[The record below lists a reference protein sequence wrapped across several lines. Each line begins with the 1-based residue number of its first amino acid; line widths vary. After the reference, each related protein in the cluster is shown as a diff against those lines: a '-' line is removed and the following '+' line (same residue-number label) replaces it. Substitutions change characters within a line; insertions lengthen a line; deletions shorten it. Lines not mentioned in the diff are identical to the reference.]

1 MIFFLQTSAWGQN
14 ETSVTKTDETPMI
27 VETSTAGEK
36 DERSTD
42 AEPPVLRTTD
52 DRETE
57 PATEVQVK
65 LFC

>member
-1 MIFFLQTSAWGQN
+1 
-14 ETSVTKTDETPMI
+14 MI

-65 LFC
+65 LFLQK